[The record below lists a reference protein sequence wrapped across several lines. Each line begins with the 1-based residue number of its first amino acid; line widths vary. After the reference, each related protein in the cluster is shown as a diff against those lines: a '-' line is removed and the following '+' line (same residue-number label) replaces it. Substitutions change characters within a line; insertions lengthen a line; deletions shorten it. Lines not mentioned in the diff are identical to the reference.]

1 MHEIKT
7 LTVVFYREFRDRH
20 EEVKKKKQKTQYH
33 LWYTNPNMFL
43 AIWPEK
49 KKLGKFEI
57 DVQC

>member
-7 LTVVFYREFRDRH
+7 LTVVSYREFRDRH
-20 EEVKKKKQKTQYH
+20 EEFKKKNKQLSITCGIQTQILTVSNH
-33 LWYTNPNMFL
+33 LAW
-43 AIWPEK
+43 